1 MAAPQHAP
9 RKAEGQSSRRP
20 GITAL
25 DIHVGAVI
33 FFGFGAIALALY
45 SMIVTPPPL
54 NTLVFAGLG
63 LIAGA
68 CAVKIPGVNALVSA
82 SDTFFIASAM
92 LFGPA
97 PAMVAL
103 ALDSAALTYR
113 RGYGIKRLLFNAA
126 QPALSL
132 GSATWVFQVL
142 GGAPLDQSTHIT
154 QTILPL
160 TALTSV
166 YFGLNS
172 GLLAVAIS
180 LETNAPLAAVWKR
193 LWPLSV
199 NYVAAASA
207 AFCFVIVMRSGGAMA
222 ALAVAPLVVVLHL
235 TLRSI
240 TGRLSDAERYVQT
253 VDKLYLSTIETLA
266 TAIEAKDG
274 VTSDHIRRVQKFAIG
289 LAKALGV
296 TDEKTIKAINAA
308 ALLHDTGKLAVP
320 EHILNKP
327 GKLTPLE
334 FEQMKLHVDVGAD
347 ILSAIDFPYP
357 VVPIVRAHHENWDG
371 SGYPRGLKG
380 EDIPIGAR
388 ILSVVDCYD
397 ALTSDRPYRPAL
409 TDAEAMKIVTERRG
423 KMYDPAVVDTFMKVY
438 REIAAEVMEP
448 VPHQEALSKI
458 GRSIAA
464 PQPPP
469 ALVAELRGDAPDD
482 LLAIISLSRA
492 LGGEATFGDAA
503 VLATTYL
510 SRILPDTT
518 FVFYIHDVASGQLVA
533 RHAMGEHAAVLRGT
547 SIAMSERLSGWVAA
561 CRQTISNSDA
571 ALDLYDRGIKLGS
584 ALSAPLIDG
593 ERVVGVFT
601 AYAPQAFT
609 EDQSRLV
616 EMMAPHLGRI
626 VGAAIRTEQRTR
638 DIQEPRVTT
647 PGARD
652 LRIVHSR

>member
-1 MAAPQHAP
+1 MAPQ
-9 RKAEGQSSRRP
+9 QSTRRP

-33 FFGFGAIALALY
+33 AFGFGAVALAFY

-132 GSATWVFQVL
+132 GTATWVFEVL
-142 GGAPLDQSTHIT
+142 GGAPLDQSMHIVA
-154 QTILPL
+154 TILPL
-160 TALTSV
+160 TALTAV

-172 GLLAVAIS
+172 GLLAVAIA
-180 LETNAPLAAVWKR
+180 LETNTPIPAVWKR

-222 ALAVAPLVVVLHL
+222 ALAVTPLVVVLHL

-371 SGYPRGLKG
+371 NGYPRGLKG

-409 TDAEAMKIVTERRG
+409 TDAEAMKIVIDRRG
-423 KMYDPAVVDTFMKVY
+423 KMYDPDVVDTFIKVY

-458 GRSIAA
+458 GRAISA

-469 ALVAELRGDAPDD
+469 SVPLTDVRGDGPDD
-482 LLAIISLSRA
+482 LLAIISLSRIVA
-492 LGGEATFGDAA
+492 GEATFADAA
-503 VLATTYL
+503 ALATAHL

-518 FVFYIHDVASGQLVA
+518 FAFYIHDAGSGHLVA

-584 ALSAPLIDG
+584 ALSTPLMDG
-593 ERVVGVFT
+593 ERLVGVFT
-601 AYAPQAFT
+601 AYAAAPQAFT
-609 EDQSRLV
+609 EDQSRVV

-626 VGAAIRTEQRTR
+626 VGAALRTEQRTR
-638 DIQEPRVTT
+638 DIQEPRPATA
-647 PGARD
+647 GARD

>member
-1 MAAPQHAP
+1 MAPQ
-9 RKAEGQSSRRP
+9 QSTRRP

-33 FFGFGAIALALY
+33 AFGFGAVALAFY

-132 GSATWVFQVL
+132 GTATWVFEVL
-142 GGAPLDQSTHIT
+142 GGAPLDQSMHIVA
-154 QTILPL
+154 TILPL
-160 TALTSV
+160 TALTAV

-172 GLLAVAIS
+172 GLLAVAIA
-180 LETNAPLAAVWKR
+180 LETNTPIPAVWKR

-222 ALAVAPLVVVLHL
+222 ALAVTPLVVVLHL

-371 SGYPRGLKG
+371 GGYPRGLKG

-409 TDAEAMKIVTERRG
+409 TDAEAMKIVIDRRG
-423 KMYDPAVVDTFMKVY
+423 KMYDPDVVDTFIKVY

-458 GRSIAA
+458 GRAISA

-469 ALVAELRGDAPDD
+469 SVPLTDVRGDGPDD
-482 LLAIISLSRA
+482 LLAIISLSRIVA
-492 LGGEATFGDAA
+492 GEATFADAA
-503 VLATTYL
+503 ALATAHL

-518 FVFYIHDVASGQLVA
+518 FAFYIHDAGSGHLVA

-584 ALSAPLIDG
+584 ALSTPLMDG
-593 ERVVGVFT
+593 ERLVGVFT
-601 AYAPQAFT
+601 AYAAAPLAFT
-609 EDQSRLV
+609 EDQSRVV

-626 VGAAIRTEQRTR
+626 VGAALRTEQRTR
-638 DIQEPRVTT
+638 DIQEPRPATA
-647 PGARD
+647 GARD

>member
-1 MAAPQHAP
+1 MAAPQH
-9 RKAEGQSSRRP
+9 SSPRRP

-33 FFGFGAIALALY
+33 LFGFGAIALAIY
-45 SMIVTPPPL
+45 TMVVTPPPL

-132 GSATWVFQVL
+132 GIATWVFQEL

-160 TALTSV
+160 TALTTV

-180 LETNAPLAAVWKR
+180 LETKTALAAVWKR

-357 VVPIVRAHHENWDG
+357 VVPIVRAHHESWDG
-371 SGYPRGLKG
+371 SGYPRGLRG
-380 EDIPIGAR
+380 DEIPIGAR

-409 TDAEAMKIVTERRG
+409 TDAEAMKIVIDRRG
-423 KMYDPAVVDTFMKVY
+423 KMYDPLVVDTFMKVY
-438 REIAAEVMEP
+438 REIAAEVVMEP
-448 VPHQEALSKI
+448 VPHQEALTKI
-458 GRSIAA
+458 GRAIAA
-464 PQPPP
+464 QPVP
-469 ALVAELRGDAPDD
+469 APVAEVRGDAPDD

-510 SRILPDTT
+510 SRIVPDTT
-518 FVFYIHDVASGQLVA
+518 FAFYIHDPASGQLVA
-533 RHAMGEHAAVLRGT
+533 RHAMGEHAAALRGT

-561 CRQTISNSDA
+561 CRQTIANSDA

-584 ALSAPLIDG
+584 ALSAPLVDG

-601 AYAPQAFT
+601 AYAAAPQAFT

-626 VGAAIRTEQRTR
+626 VGAAMRTEQRTR
-638 DIQEPRVTT
+638 DIQEPRTAA
-647 PGARD
+647 PGTRD

>member
-1 MAAPQHAP
+1 MAKPQLAPSIGD
-9 RKAEGQSSRRP
+9 GQSDWRP
-20 GITAL
+20 AITAL

-33 FFGFGAIALALY
+33 VFGFAAIAAACY
-45 SMIVTPPPL
+45 SMVVTPPPL
-54 NTLVFAGLG
+54 STLVFAALG
-63 LIAGA
+63 LVAGI

-103 ALDSAALTYR
+103 AIDSTALAWR
-113 RGYGIKRLLFNAA
+113 RGYGIKRLLFNAT

-132 GSATWVFQVL
+132 GIATWVFQLL
-142 GGAPLDQSTHIT
+142 GGSPLDQSTHIT

-160 TALTSV
+160 AALTAV

-172 GLLAVAIS
+172 GLLAIAIA
-180 LETNAPLAAVWKR
+180 LESNTPIPAVWKR

-207 AFCFVIVMRSGGAMA
+207 AFCFVIVMRSAGAAA

-235 TLRSI
+235 TLRAI
-240 TGRLSDAERYVQT
+240 TGRLSDAEQYVQT

-296 TDEKTIKAINAA
+296 ADEKTIKAINAA

-327 GKLTPLE
+327 GKLTPIE

-347 ILSAIDFPYP
+347 ILSSIDFPYP

-380 EDIPIGAR
+380 EEIPIGAR

-397 ALTSDRPYRPAL
+397 ALTSDRPYRAAL
-409 TDAEAMKIVTERRG
+409 TDSEAMKIVLDRRG
-423 KMYDPAVVDTFMKVY
+423 KMYDPAVVDTFARVY

-448 VPHQEALSKI
+448 VAHQEALSKI
-458 GRSIAA
+458 GRAIAA
-464 PQPPP
+464 RQPLP
-469 ALVAELRGDAPDD
+469 AAPVAEIRADAPDD
-482 LLAIISLSRA
+482 LLAIVSLSRI
-492 LGGEATFGDAA
+492 LGGEATFADAA
-503 VLATTYL
+503 ALATAHL
-510 SRILPDTT
+510 SRILADTT
-518 FVFYIHDVASGQLVA
+518 YVFYIHDAGSGDLLA
-533 RHAMGEHAAVLRGT
+533 RHATGEHAAALRGT
-547 SIAMSERLSGWVAA
+547 SVKMGERLSGWVA
-561 CRQTISNSDA
+561 
-571 ALDLYDRGIKLGS
+571 
-584 ALSAPLIDG
+584 
-593 ERVVGVFT
+593 
-601 AYAPQAFT
+601 
-609 EDQSRLV
+609 
-616 EMMAPHLGRI
+616 
-626 VGAAIRTEQRTR
+626 
-638 DIQEPRVTT
+638 
-647 PGARD
+647 
-652 LRIVHSR
+652 

>member
-1 MAAPQHAP
+1 MAAPQQH
-9 RKAEGQSSRRP
+9 STRRP

-33 FFGFGAIALALY
+33 LFGFGAIALALY

-54 NTLVFAGLG
+54 STLVFAGLG
-63 LIAGA
+63 LVAGA
-68 CAVKIPGVNALVSA
+68 AAVKIPGVNALVSA

-92 LFGPA
+92 LFGPST
-97 PAMVAL
+97 AMVAL

-113 RGYGIKRLLFNAA
+113 RGYSVKRLLFNAA

-132 GSATWVFQVL
+132 GLATWVFQAL
-142 GGAPLDQSTHIT
+142 GGAPLDQSTRIT

-160 TALTSV
+160 TALTAV

-180 LETNAPLAAVWKR
+180 LETNSPLAGVWKR

-274 VTSDHIRRVQKFAIG
+274 VTSDHIRRVQRFAIG

-296 TDEKTIKAINAA
+296 TDEKTVKAINAA

-409 TDAEAMKIVTERRG
+409 SDAEAMKIVTDRRG
-423 KMYDPAVVDTFMKVY
+423 KMYDPAVVDTFLKVY
-438 REIAAEVMEP
+438 REIAAEVVMEP

-458 GRSIAA
+458 GRAIAA

-469 ALVAELRGDAPDD
+469 APVPDVRGDAPDD

-510 SRILPDTT
+510 SRILPETT
-518 FVFYIHDVASGQLVA
+518 FAFYIHDPATGQLVA
-533 RHAMGEHAAVLRGT
+533 RHAMGEHAGALRGT
-547 SIAMSERLSGWVAA
+547 SIAMGERLSGWVAA
-561 CRQTISNSDA
+561 CRQTMANSDA

-584 ALSAPLIDG
+584 ALSAPLVDG

-601 AYAPQAFT
+601 AYAAAPQAFT
-609 EDQSRLV
+609 EDQSRLI

-626 VGAAIRTEQRTR
+626 VVAAMRAEQRTR
-638 DIQEPRVTT
+638 DIQEPRTVASGT
-647 PGARD
+647 RD

>member
-1 MAAPQHAP
+1 MNPAPQP
-9 RKAEGQSSRRP
+9 NRRP
-20 GITAL
+20 AGNGL

-33 FFGFGAIALALY
+33 VFGFAAIAFAIY
-45 SMIVTPPPL
+45 TMVVSPPPM

-63 LIAGA
+63 LVAGA

-103 ALDSAALTYR
+103 ALDSAALAWR
-113 RGYGIKRLLFNAA
+113 RGYTMRRLLFNAA
-126 QPALSL
+126 LPALSL
-132 GSATWVFQVL
+132 GVATWAFQLL
-142 GGAPLDQSTHIT
+142 GGSPLDQSTHIT
-154 QTILPL
+154 ATILPL
-160 TALTSV
+160 TALTAV

-172 GLLAVAIS
+172 GLLAMAIA
-180 LETNAPLAAVWKR
+180 LESNAPVAVVWRR
-193 LWPLSV
+193 LWPLSM
-199 NYVAAASA
+199 NYIAAASA
-207 AFCFVIVMRSGGAMA
+207 AFCFVIVLRSAGALG

-289 LAKALGV
+289 LARALGV
-296 TDEKTIKAINAA
+296 TDENTIKAINAA

-327 GKLTPLE
+327 GKLTALE

-371 SGYPRGLKG
+371 SGYPRRLKG
-380 EDIPIGAR
+380 EEIPIGAR

-409 TDAEAMKIVTERRG
+409 SDGEAMKIVLERRG
-423 KMYDPAVVDTFMKVY
+423 TMYDPKVVDTFVQVY
-438 REIAAEVMEP
+438 KEIAAEVMEP

-458 GRSIAA
+458 GRAIAK
-464 PQPPP
+464 PQVPPP
-469 ALVAELRGDAPDD
+469 PVAAIEIRTDAPDD
-482 LLAIISLSRA
+482 LLAIVSLSRV

-503 VLATTYL
+503 ALATASL
-510 SRILPDTT
+510 SRILTDTT
-518 FVFYIHDVASGQLVA
+518 CVFYVHDPASGQLVA
-533 RHAMGEHAAVLRGT
+533 RYVTGEHAAALRGM
-547 SIAMSERLSGWVAA
+547 SVAMGERLSGWVAA
-561 CRQTISNSDA
+561 CRQTIANSDA
-571 ALDLYDRGIKLGS
+571 ALDLYDRGITLGS
-584 ALSAPLIDG
+584 AISTPLVDSD
-593 ERVVGVFT
+593 RVLGVFT
-601 AYAPQAFT
+601 AYSAPHRTFT
-609 EDQSRLV
+609 DDQSRLV

-626 VGAAIRTEQRTR
+626 VGAALRSEQRTR
-638 DIQEPRVTT
+638 DQQEPRAAT
-647 PGARD
+647 PVARD
-652 LRIVHSR
+652 LRIVFSR

>member
-1 MAAPQHAP
+1 MAAPQQH
-9 RKAEGQSSRRP
+9 SSRRP

-54 NTLVFAGLG
+54 STLVFAGLG
-63 LIAGA
+63 LVAGA
-68 CAVKIPGVNALVSA
+68 AAVKIPGVNALVSA

-92 LFGPA
+92 LFGPST
-97 PAMVAL
+97 AMVAL

-113 RGYGIKRLLFNAA
+113 RGYSMKRLLFNAA

-132 GSATWVFQVL
+132 GIATWVFQVL
-142 GGAPLDQSTHIT
+142 GGAPLDQSTPIT

-160 TALTSV
+160 TALTTV

-172 GLLAVAIS
+172 GLLAIAIA
-180 LETNAPLAAVWKR
+180 LETNTSIPAVWKR

-199 NYVAAASA
+199 NYIAAASA

-296 TDEKTIKAINAA
+296 TDDKTLKAINAA

-357 VVPIVRAHHENWDG
+357 VVPIVRAHHESWDG
-371 SGYPRGLKG
+371 GGYLKG
-380 EDIPIGAR
+380 DEIPIGAR

-409 TDAEAMKIVTERRG
+409 TDAEAMKIIIDRRG
-423 KMYDPAVVDTFMKVY
+423 KMYDPLVVDTFMKVY
-438 REIAAEVMEP
+438 REIAKEVVMEP

-458 GRSIAA
+458 GRAIAA
-464 PQPPP
+464 PQPAP
-469 ALVAELRGDAPDD
+469 AAVAEIRGDAPDD

-510 SRILPDTT
+510 SRIVPDTT
-518 FVFYIHDVASGQLVA
+518 FAFYIHDPASGQLVA
-533 RHAMGEHAAVLRGT
+533 RHAMGEHAAALRGT

-561 CRQTISNSDA
+561 CRQTIANSDA

-584 ALSAPLIDG
+584 ALSAPLVDG

-601 AYAPQAFT
+601 AYAAAPQAFT

-626 VGAAIRTEQRTR
+626 VGAAMRTEQRTR
-638 DIQEPRVTT
+638 DIQEPRTT
-647 PGARD
+647 AAGVRD

>member
-1 MAAPQHAP
+1 MIA
-9 RKAEGQSSRRP
+9 
-20 GITAL
+20 
-25 DIHVGAVI
+25 
-33 FFGFGAIALALY
+33 FGFGAVALAFY

-132 GSATWVFQVL
+132 GTATWVFEVL
-142 GGAPLDQSTHIT
+142 GGAPLDQSMHIVA
-154 QTILPL
+154 TILPL
-160 TALTSV
+160 TALTAV

-172 GLLAVAIS
+172 GLLAVAIA
-180 LETNAPLAAVWKR
+180 LETNTPIPAVWKR

-222 ALAVAPLVVVLHL
+222 ALAVTPLVVVLHL

-371 SGYPRGLKG
+371 GGYPRGLKG

-409 TDAEAMKIVTERRG
+409 TDAEAMKIVIDRRG
-423 KMYDPAVVDTFMKVY
+423 KMYDPDVVDTFIKVY

-458 GRSIAA
+458 GRAISA

-469 ALVAELRGDAPDD
+469 SVPLTDVRGDGPDD
-482 LLAIISLSRA
+482 LLAIISLSRIVA
-492 LGGEATFGDAA
+492 GEATFADAA
-503 VLATTYL
+503 ALATAHL

-518 FVFYIHDVASGQLVA
+518 FAFYIHDVGSGHLVA

-584 ALSAPLIDG
+584 ALSTPLMDG
-593 ERVVGVFT
+593 ERLVGVFT
-601 AYAPQAFT
+601 AYAAAPQAFT
-609 EDQSRLV
+609 EDQSRVV

-626 VGAAIRTEQRTR
+626 VGAALRTEQRTR
-638 DIQEPRVTT
+638 DIQEPRPATA
-647 PGARD
+647 GARD

>member
-1 MAAPQHAP
+1 M
-9 RKAEGQSSRRP
+9 
-20 GITAL
+20 
-25 DIHVGAVI
+25 V
-33 FFGFGAIALALY
+33 
-45 SMIVTPPPL
+45 VTPPPL
-54 NTLVFAGLG
+54 NTLVFAALG

-68 CAVKIPGVNALVSA
+68 AAVKIPGVNALVSA

-92 LFGPA
+92 LFGPST
-97 PAMVAL
+97 AMVAL

-113 RGYGIKRLLFNAA
+113 RGYSMKRLLFNAA

-132 GSATWVFQVL
+132 GVATWVFQVL
-142 GGAPLDQSTHIT
+142 GGAPLDQSTPIT

-160 TALTSV
+160 TALTTV

-296 TDEKTIKAINAA
+296 TDDKTLKAINAA

-357 VVPIVRAHHENWDG
+357 VVPIVRAHHESWDG

-380 EDIPIGAR
+380 DDIPIGAR

-409 TDAEAMKIVTERRG
+409 TDAEAMKIIIDRRG
-423 KMYDPAVVDTFMKVY
+423 KMYDPLVVDTFLKVY
-438 REIAAEVMEP
+438 REIAKVVVMEP
-448 VPHQEALSKI
+448 LPHQEALSKI
-458 GRSIAA
+458 GRAIAA
-464 PQPPP
+464 PQPP
-469 ALVAELRGDAPDD
+469 AAAVTEIRGDAPDD

-510 SRILPDTT
+510 SRIVPDTT
-518 FVFYIHDVASGQLVA
+518 FAFYIHDAASGQLVA
-533 RHAMGEHAAVLRGT
+533 RHAMGEHAAALRGT

-561 CRQTISNSDA
+561 CRQTIANSDA

-584 ALSAPLIDG
+584 ALSAPLVDG

-601 AYAPQAFT
+601 AYAAAPQAFT

-626 VGAAIRTEQRTR
+626 VAAAMRTEQRTR
-638 DIQEPRVTT
+638 DIQEPRTAAAGV
-647 PGARD
+647 RD

>member
-1 MAAPQHAP
+1 MAPQ
-9 RKAEGQSSRRP
+9 QSTRRP

-33 FFGFGAIALALY
+33 AFGFGAVALAFY

-132 GSATWVFQVL
+132 GTATWVFEVL
-142 GGAPLDQSTHIT
+142 GGAPLDQSMHIVA
-154 QTILPL
+154 TILPL
-160 TALTSV
+160 TALTAV

-172 GLLAVAIS
+172 GLLAVAIA
-180 LETNAPLAAVWKR
+180 LETNTPIPAVWKR

-222 ALAVAPLVVVLHL
+222 ALAVTPLVVVLHL

-371 SGYPRGLKG
+371 NGYPRGLKG

-409 TDAEAMKIVTERRG
+409 TDAEAMKIVIDRRG
-423 KMYDPAVVDTFMKVY
+423 KMYDPDVVDTFIKVY

-458 GRSIAA
+458 GRAISA

-469 ALVAELRGDAPDD
+469 SVPLTDVRGDGPDD
-482 LLAIISLSRA
+482 LLAIISLSRIVA
-492 LGGEATFGDAA
+492 GEATFADAA
-503 VLATTYL
+503 ALATAHL

-518 FVFYIHDVASGQLVA
+518 FAFYIHDVGSGHLVA

-584 ALSAPLIDG
+584 ALSTPLMDG
-593 ERVVGVFT
+593 ERLVGVFT
-601 AYAPQAFT
+601 AYAAAPQAFT
-609 EDQSRLV
+609 EDQSRVV

-626 VGAAIRTEQRTR
+626 VGAALRTEQRTR
-638 DIQEPRVTT
+638 DIQEPRPATA
-647 PGARD
+647 GARD

>member
-1 MAAPQHAP
+1 
-9 RKAEGQSSRRP
+9 
-20 GITAL
+20 
-25 DIHVGAVI
+25 HVGAVI
-33 FFGFGAIALALY
+33 LFGFGAIALAIY
-45 SMIVTPPPL
+45 TMVVTPPPL

-132 GSATWVFQVL
+132 GIATWVFQVL

-160 TALTSV
+160 TALTTV

-180 LETNAPLAAVWKR
+180 LETKTALAAVWKR

-274 VTSDHIRRVQKFAIG
+274 VTSDHIRRVQKFAVG

-357 VVPIVRAHHENWDG
+357 VVPIVRAHHESWDG
-371 SGYPRGLKG
+371 SGYPRGLRG
-380 EDIPIGAR
+380 DEIPIGAR

-409 TDAEAMKIVTERRG
+409 TDAEAMKIVIDRRG
-423 KMYDPAVVDTFMKVY
+423 KMYDPLVVDTFMKVY
-438 REIAAEVMEP
+438 REIAAEVVMEP
-448 VPHQEALSKI
+448 VPHQEALTKI
-458 GRSIAA
+458 GRAIAA
-464 PQPPP
+464 QPVP
-469 ALVAELRGDAPDD
+469 APVAEVRGDAPDD

-510 SRILPDTT
+510 SRIVPDTT
-518 FVFYIHDVASGQLVA
+518 FAFYIHDPASGQLVA
-533 RHAMGEHAAVLRGT
+533 RHAMGEHAAALRGT

-561 CRQTISNSDA
+561 CRQTIANSDA
-571 ALDLYDRGIKLGS
+571 
-584 ALSAPLIDG
+584 
-593 ERVVGVFT
+593 
-601 AYAPQAFT
+601 
-609 EDQSRLV
+609 
-616 EMMAPHLGRI
+616 
-626 VGAAIRTEQRTR
+626 
-638 DIQEPRVTT
+638 
-647 PGARD
+647 
-652 LRIVHSR
+652 

>member
-1 MAAPQHAP
+1 MAAPQQH
-9 RKAEGQSSRRP
+9 STRRP

-33 FFGFGAIALALY
+33 LFGFGAIALALY

-54 NTLVFAGLG
+54 STLVFAGLG
-63 LIAGA
+63 LVAGA
-68 CAVKIPGVNALVSA
+68 AAVKIPGVNALVSA

-92 LFGPA
+92 LFGPST
-97 PAMVAL
+97 AMVAL

-113 RGYGIKRLLFNAA
+113 RGYSMKRLLFNAA

-132 GSATWVFQVL
+132 GLATWVFQAL
-142 GGAPLDQSTHIT
+142 GGAPLDQSTRIT

-160 TALTSV
+160 TALTAV

-180 LETNAPLAAVWKR
+180 LETNSPLAGVWKR

-274 VTSDHIRRVQKFAIG
+274 VTSDHIRRVQRFAIG

-296 TDEKTIKAINAA
+296 TDEKTVKAINAA

-409 TDAEAMKIVTERRG
+409 SDAEAMKIVTDRRG

-438 REIAAEVMEP
+438 REIAAEVVMEP
-448 VPHQEALSKI
+448 VPHQEALSRI
-458 GRSIAA
+458 GRAIAA

-469 ALVAELRGDAPDD
+469 APVPDVRGDAPDD

-510 SRILPDTT
+510 SRILPETT
-518 FVFYIHDVASGQLVA
+518 FAFYIHDPATGQLVA
-533 RHAMGEHAAVLRGT
+533 RHAMGEHAGALRGT
-547 SIAMSERLSGWVAA
+547 SIAMGERLSGWVAA
-561 CRQTISNSDA
+561 CRQTMANSDA

-584 ALSAPLIDG
+584 ALSAPLVDG

-601 AYAPQAFT
+601 AYAAAPQAFT
-609 EDQSRLV
+609 EDQSRLI

-626 VGAAIRTEQRTR
+626 VVAAMRAEQRTR
-638 DIQEPRVTT
+638 DIQEPRTVA
-647 PGARD
+647 PGTRD

>member
-1 MAAPQHAP
+1 MAAPQQH
-9 RKAEGQSSRRP
+9 SSRRP

-54 NTLVFAGLG
+54 STLVFAGLG
-63 LIAGA
+63 LVAGA

-92 LFGPA
+92 LFGPST
-97 PAMVAL
+97 AMVAL

-113 RGYGIKRLLFNAA
+113 RGYSIKRLLFNAA

-132 GSATWVFQVL
+132 GTATWMFQTL

-160 TALTSV
+160 TALTAV

-180 LETNAPLAAVWKR
+180 LETNAPIASVWKR

-274 VTSDHIRRVQKFAIG
+274 VTSDHIRRVQRFAIG

-296 TDEKTIKAINAA
+296 TDEKTVKAINAA

-357 VVPIVRAHHENWDG
+357 VVPIVRAHHESWDG

-380 EDIPIGAR
+380 DEIPIGAR

-409 TDAEAMKIVTERRG
+409 TDAEAMKIVVERRG

-438 REIAAEVMEP
+438 REIAAEVVMEP
-448 VPHQEALSKI
+448 VPHQEALSRI
-458 GRSIAA
+458 GRAIAA

-469 ALVAELRGDAPDD
+469 SPVPEVRGEAPDD

-510 SRILPDTT
+510 SRILPETT
-518 FVFYIHDVASGQLVA
+518 FAFYIHDSATGHLVA
-533 RHAMGEHAAVLRGT
+533 RHAMGEHAGALRGT
-547 SIAMSERLSGWVAA
+547 SIAMGERLSGWVAA
-561 CRQTISNSDA
+561 CRQTMANSDA

-584 ALSAPLIDG
+584 ALSAPLVDG

-601 AYAPQAFT
+601 AYAAAPQAFT

-626 VGAAIRTEQRTR
+626 VVAAMRAEQRTR
-638 DIQEPRVTT
+638 DIQEPRAAA
-647 PGARD
+647 PGTRD